1 MAQAILVVALAWWG
15 HSERG
20 AWEGRRQVAAEGALE
35 KGHRRNGLD
44 TLSPFTCSVE
54 WAMQA
59 EPWRT
64 VYWRCSCSRRARLL
78 RPSLMT
84 AAVLVL
90 VVARHS
96 GASTLTEALVA
107 VAVAVAAAAAGGGH
121 CGAGLGLGRGR
132 RGSSCWKRVQLVG
145 PWGGDSLAGRG
156 KKRVG
161 DQCSRA
167 SEGRTA
173 TPSES
178 PVLRI
183 YR

>member
-1 MAQAILVVALAWWG
+1 MAQVILVVALAWWG

-107 VAVAVAAAAAGGGH
+107 VAVAVAAAAAGGGPLRRRPRPRQGKEGKQLLPEEGAA
-121 CGAGLGLGRGR
+121 CGSMGR
-132 RGSSCWKRVQLVG
+132 SFSCR
-145 PWGGDSLAGRG
+145 
-156 KKRVG
+156 
-161 DQCSRA
+161 SR
-167 SEGRTA
+167 
-173 TPSES
+173 
-178 PVLRI
+178 
-183 YR
+183 